1 MRRRTLK
8 NAESGS
14 VSGMTD
20 KPRPNA
26 GNAQQTGKL
35 LQLGQGKQWT
45 LPDPWKETFRQGVQ
59 NSGSAEQK
67 HLFTGV
73 FAYSKFR
80 DERNRKTYNSVM
92 KYAKK

>member
-1 MRRRTLK
+1 M
-8 NAESGS
+8 
-14 VSGMTD
+14 
-20 KPRPNA
+20 
-26 GNAQQTGKL
+26 GKL

-73 FAYSKFR
+73 FRLFKIP
-80 DERNRKTYNSVM
+80 
-92 KYAKK
+92 